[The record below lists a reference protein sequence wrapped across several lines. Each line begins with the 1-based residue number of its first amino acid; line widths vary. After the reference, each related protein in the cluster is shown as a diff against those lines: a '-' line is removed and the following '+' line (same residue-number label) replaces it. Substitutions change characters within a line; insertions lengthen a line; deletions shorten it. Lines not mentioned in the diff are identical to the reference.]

1 MSKQYTNLTYVILI
15 AGALI
20 GALFSPFVSV
30 ANGQSPM
37 DLMSMMNGNETGMS
51 QNMSIPRLNMGI
63 VTMPV
68 ACTTLGDLL
77 GSITGMTGAGSNQS
91 QENVMDMMQ
100 KMMPGGMSSSNMSD
114 ADMQEMH
121 QAMNMTEG
129 VDMQHIMNM
138 QFCSLVTDEKMM
150 EEMQ

>member
-1 MSKQYTNLTYVILI
+1 MMSKQYTNLTYVILI

-68 ACTTLGDLL
+68 YY
-77 GSITGMTGAGSNQS
+77 SR
-91 QENVMDMMQ
+91 
-100 KMMPGGMSSSNMSD
+100 
-114 ADMQEMH
+114 
-121 QAMNMTEG
+121 
-129 VDMQHIMNM
+129 
-138 QFCSLVTDEKMM
+138 
-150 EEMQ
+150 

>member
-1 MSKQYTNLTYVILI
+1 LI

-20 GALFSPFVSV
+20 GTLFSPFVSV
-30 ANGQSPM
+30 ANGQSPT
-37 DLMSMMNGNETGMS
+37 DLMSMMNGNETGMG
-51 QNMSIPRLNMGI
+51 QNMSMPQLNMGI

-77 GSITGMTGAGSNQS
+77 GSITGMTGAGGNES
-91 QENVMDMMQ
+91 QENIMDMMQ
-100 KMMPGGMSSSNMSD
+100 KMMPGGMSSNMTE

-138 QFCSLVTDEKMM
+138 QFCSLMTDEKMM

>member
-1 MSKQYTNLTYVILI
+1 
-15 AGALI
+15 
-20 GALFSPFVSV
+20 
-30 ANGQSPM
+30 
-37 DLMSMMNGNETGMS
+37 
-51 QNMSIPRLNMGI
+51 
-63 VTMPV
+63 
-68 ACTTLGDLL
+68 
-77 GSITGMTGAGSNQS
+77 MTGAGSNQS